1 MFARKR
7 YTADPS
13 HRCRRAALQDW
24 RQLSVVL
31 PVLLDELHRLSDSQ
45 QVQLLCGVAT
55 TVGGPPDVNQP
66 GAHLFMTWAKALPIE
81 GIGSFTLFNLVEK
94 LQRIVSGL
102 QQSNRVIIPTL
113 QTMALVLEDAELLA
127 RISVMNDGHQSLLY
141 SVVDIASISATT
153 SRVSARRLAAARV
166 SVKAWLKIAGM
177 S

>member
-1 MFARKR
+1 
-7 YTADPS
+7 
-13 HRCRRAALQDW
+13 
-24 RQLSVVL
+24 
-31 PVLLDELHRLSDSQ
+31 
-45 QVQLLCGVAT
+45 
-55 TVGGPPDVNQP
+55 
-66 GAHLFMTWAKALPIE
+66 MTWAKALPIE